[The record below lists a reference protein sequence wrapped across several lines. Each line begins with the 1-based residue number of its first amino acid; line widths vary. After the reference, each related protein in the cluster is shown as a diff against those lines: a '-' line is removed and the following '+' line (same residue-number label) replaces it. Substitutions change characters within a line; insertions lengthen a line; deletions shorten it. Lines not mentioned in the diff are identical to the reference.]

1 MKSSSRIL
9 VFCFCSLLLIACQ
22 SQQQGTIKK
31 IDKKT
36 IKTDVIGAE
45 VQLIDVRTPEE
56 FQIGH
61 IDKAVNFNIMD
72 SIMFSKQ
79 IITLDKN
86 RPVYLYCRRG
96 NRSNKA
102 AGILS
107 DNGFKIVYDYSGGYD
122 DWSIQN

>member
-9 VFCFCSLLLIACQ
+9 VFCSLLLIACQ

>member
-1 MKSSSRIL
+1 MMKSSSRIL
-9 VFCFCSLLLIACQ
+9 VFCSLLLIACQ